1 METNDTPS
9 PAPAS
14 LQQLRARVSGRVQG
28 VGFRYYALS
37 QAESLGLTGWVR
49 NRPDGSV
56 EVLAEGSRP
65 ELEAFVDALWKGP
78 SGASVRNVHVEW
90 SPASGTFERF
100 QVTFFGF

>member
-1 METNDTPS
+1 MSVIRRRWRFTGE
-9 PAPAS
+9 
-14 LQQLRARVSGRVQG
+14 VQG

-49 NRPDGSV
+49 NRADGSV

-78 SGASVRNVHVEW
+78 SGASVRNVHMEW
-90 SPASGTFERF
+90 GPASGTFERF